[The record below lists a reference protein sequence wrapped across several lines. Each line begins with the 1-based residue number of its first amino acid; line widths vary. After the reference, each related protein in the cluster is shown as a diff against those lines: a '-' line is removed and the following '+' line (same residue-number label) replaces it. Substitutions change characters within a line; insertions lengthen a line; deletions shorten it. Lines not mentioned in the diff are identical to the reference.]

1 MSKKPLVQQGN
12 KSIYIEENTGKI
24 EIHTPTGVEIINAFN
39 PLELEKLKADFK
51 DRFEEILGL
60 LRGQLNHRII
70 RHHLTS
76 MPFMLDDFIG
86 RQQELKKIE
95 QSLFSETGN
104 ILLLVNGRGGVGK
117 TTLAARYYYKNHH
130 KYAHV
135 AWVLSERSITDA
147 ILNLAFP
154 LQAKEVLQLPRK
166 QALQEILRRM
176 AELPKPCLLV
186 IDNANELED
195 LQTSYE
201 SLRKCP
207 NFHLLLTTRIRKF
220 TGAKMHEIKGLPYS
234 QALKLFE
241 RHYQELHSEEQKIFK
256 GIHQAINHNTLIVEI
271 LAKNLATV
279 NEYDDSY
286 QLKDLLHDLQNRG
299 LLALRQTEHIALHY
313 HEYQRTKPE
322 DIIYQMY
329 ELSPLQAGE
338 KALLSVFAVL
348 PPEGIA
354 LQQLQDLLPSFEDLK
369 NHLRQLDHK
378 GWIEFSKEDKKFKCS
393 PVIQE
398 VVRKRNDARLL
409 EDIAEL
415 LKSLNTK
422 LRNDGTFLTG
432 SSYEE
437 AALLSQY
444 GGSILLVPAK
454 NNTAL
459 KLLSERLGT
468 YYRNVGQLEKA
479 LHYFQAYQQRSKALL
494 QQQADNESHKNNLAI
509 SFARIGAIYTNMG
522 QLHEALQAFE
532 QYQKLQEALHHDFP
546 ENETFKNGLA
556 IAFSKLGDTHTT
568 LGNLNKALAFFEK
581 DAQLTQELYDDFPQ
595 NVNFKHELAIAFERL
610 GQTHTALGNLDKA
623 LAFFEK
629 ETVLFEQLYEDFP
642 QNVHFKN
649 GLAVSYFKLGAFYR
663 DHQKDVQAAKS
674 YFVKARQHWVGLTQ
688 LAPQYAQFQKFL
700 GIVNDTLDR
709 LS

>member
-1 MSKKPLVQQGN
+1 MSKQPLVQQGN
-12 KSIYIEENTGKI
+12 KSIYIEANTGQI

-95 QSLFSETGN
+95 QSLFSEAGN

-117 TTLAARYYYKNHH
+117 TTLAARYYYQCHH

-186 IDNANELED
+186 IDNANELQD
-195 LQTSYE
+195 LQASYE

-220 TGAKMHEIKGLPYS
+220 TGAKMHEIKGLPYP
-234 QALKLFE
+234 QALQLFE
-241 RHYQELHSEEQKIFK
+241 KHYQELNAEEQKIFK
-256 GIHQAINHNTLIVEI
+256 GIHQAINQNTLIVEI

-286 QLKDLLHDLQNRG
+286 QLNDLLHDLQNRG

-313 HEYQRTKPE
+313 HEYQHTKPE

-348 PPEGIA
+348 PPEGIT
-354 LQQLQDLLPSFEDLK
+354 LQQLQDLLPTFDDLK
-369 NHLRQLDHK
+369 SHLRQLDHK

-422 LRNDGTFLTG
+422 LDNDGTFLTG
-432 SSYEE
+432 SNYEE

-444 GGSILLVPAK
+444 GESILLVSTN

-459 KLLSERLGT
+459 NLLSENLGT
-468 YYRNVGQLEKA
+468 YYHNIGQLEKA
-479 LHYFQAYQQRSKALL
+479 LHHFQAYQQRSKALL
-494 QQQADNESHKNNLAI
+494 QQQTDNEWHKNSLAI
-509 SFARIGAIYTNMG
+509 SFSRIGNIYKDMG
-522 QLHEALQAFE
+522 QLQQALQAFE
-532 QYQKLQEALHHDFP
+532 QYQKLKEALHHDFP

-556 IAFSKLGDTHTT
+556 IAFEKLGQTHTD
-568 LGNLNKALAFFEK
+568 LGNLNKALVFFEKHAELGKQLHDDFPHNVNFKHGLAIAFSKLGKTHTDLGNLNKALEFFEK
-581 DAQLTQELYDDFPQ
+581 DAKLSQQLHDDFPH
-595 NVNFKHELAIAFERL
+595 NVNFKNNLAIAF
-610 GQTHTALGNLDKA
+610 
-623 LAFFEK
+623 
-629 ETVLFEQLYEDFP
+629 
-642 QNVHFKN
+642 
-649 GLAVSYFKLGAFYR
+649 SKLGDTHR
-663 DHQKDVQAAKS
+663 PRKS
-674 YFVKARQHWVGLTQ
+674 EQGFSIL
-688 LAPQYAQFQKFL
+688 
-700 GIVNDTLDR
+700 
-709 LS
+709 